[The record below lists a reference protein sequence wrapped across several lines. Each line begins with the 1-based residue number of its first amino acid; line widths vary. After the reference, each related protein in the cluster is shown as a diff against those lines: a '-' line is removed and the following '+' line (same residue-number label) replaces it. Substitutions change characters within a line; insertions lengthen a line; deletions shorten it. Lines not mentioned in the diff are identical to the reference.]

1 VARDVR
7 ELIVLRS
14 SDHVVIVGAGF
25 GGWRLVEALRREG
38 YDGAITLLGE
48 ETYAPYDRPPLSK
61 HVLAGK
67 WGVERATLATPEKIG
82 DANVNLRLG
91 VRAVTLDIEA
101 NVVGLEDGS
110 RVEATHVVI
119 ATGTRARRLG
129 FSADNEIL
137 MLRNRDDELRMRR
150 ELEGLEPGSVIA
162 VIGGG
167 FIGAEVATQLK
178 SRDFVPIVLEALAR
192 PLVGVLGPDVSSW
205 LERLAADADVELRSD
220 QHIQDVERDGD
231 AFVVRFEDGTSLA
244 APAVVVGAGALPNF
258 EWLEGSGLT
267 LDHGVVV
274 DENLLAR
281 ETIAAIGDV
290 ARFSWPNVMG
300 EELVRIEHWEVA
312 NVHANSLAHYW
323 VTGEGSRALMVPYF
337 WSDQYGKKIQMLGH
351 PRADDEVVRVEG
363 SPEEGKWLAIYSRGG
378 VVTGIVTLSQ
388 PRALMLSKHLL
399 EAPSTLERA
408 LEDAPWK
415 G

>member
-1 VARDVR
+1 M
-7 ELIVLRS
+7 LQN

-38 YDGAITLLGE
+38 FDGEVTLLGE

-61 HVLAGK
+61 QVLAGK
-67 WGVERATLATPEKIG
+67 WDAERATLATPERIAETK
-82 DANVNLRLG
+82 VNLRLG
-91 VRAVTLDIEA
+91 VRAMSLDVES
-101 NVVGLEDGS
+101 NTVELEDGS
-110 RVEATHVVI
+110 RVEGTHVVI
-119 ATGTRARRLG
+119 ATGARARRLP
-129 FSADNEIL
+129 FSADDQIL
-137 MLRNRDDELRMRR
+137 TLRNRDDELRMRL
-150 ELEGLEPGSVIA
+150 ELDGLKAGSVIV

-178 SRDFVPIVLEALAR
+178 SRGFVPIVLEALQR
-192 PLVGVLGPDVSSW
+192 PLIGVLGPDVSSW

-220 QHIQDVERDGD
+220 QHIRDVEHGTEG
-231 AFVVRFEDGTSLA
+231 FVGRFEVGEPLDA
-244 APAVVVGAGALPNF
+244 DAVIVGAGALANF

-267 LDHGVVV
+267 LDNGVVV

-281 ETIAAIGDV
+281 ESIAAIGDV

-312 NVHANSLAHYW
+312 NLHANELAHFW
-323 VTGEGSRALMVPYF
+323 VTGEGTRALMVPYF

-351 PRADDEVVRVEG
+351 ARPDDDVVRVSG
-363 SPEEGKWLAIYSRGG
+363 SPEEGKWLALYSRGG

-388 PRALMLSKHLL
+388 PRGLMLSKHLL
-399 EAPSTLERA
+399 ESPSTLDLA
-408 LEDAPWK
+408 LDDAPWAD
-415 G
+415 